1 MKFTAF
7 FLLFAMLMMSLFNI
21 DMVDAR
27 PVPVPVPVPAPVPI
41 PKAYAKARP
50 FIFAALP
57 HIARAAANSG
67 QPTPMIGRIAGAIAA
82 VRAAMVRKP

>member
-27 PVPVPVPVPAPVPI
+27 PVPAPVPVPAPAPVPI

-50 FIFAALP
+50 VFFLAPLIGSVA
-57 HIARAAANSG
+57 ARAAVA
-67 QPTPMIGRIAGAIAA
+67 GRL
-82 VRAAMVRKP
+82 AAMR

>member
-27 PVPVPVPVPAPVPI
+27 PVPAPAPAPAPVPI

-50 FIFAALP
+50 LFFLAGLGP
-57 HIARAAANSG
+57 HLA
-67 QPTPMIGRIAGAIAA
+67 RIAAK
-82 VRAAMVRKP
+82 RKP

>member
-27 PVPVPVPVPAPVPI
+27 PNPLPVPAPVPI

-50 FIFAALP
+50 LFFLGP
-57 HIARAAANSG
+57 H
-67 QPTPMIGRIAGAIAA
+67 IAGAIAA
-82 VRAAMVRKP
+82 ARIAAMRKQ